1 MILMS
6 CRTCQRYLQCPG
18 IMVEATLDSLRSL
31 PLFLYLIL
39 QSYNDRKVGSPL
51 YSYSYRD
58 ERCSKSTEYSA
69 VQRSAVNSY
78 QWTRMHWIGV
88 RRSFMIACER
98 NVTEWRCPRGHW
110 TNFMYYI
117 TCHSNSCY
125 LLVEYHDWPVPDMTW
140 LDLPNLAMICL
151 ALSCLVFSSNCSI
164 WCKF

>member
-18 IMVEATLDSLRSL
+18 IMVEVTFDFLRSL

-58 ERCSKSTEYSA
+58 EWCSKSTEYSA
-69 VQRSAVNSY
+69 IQRSVMDGE

-88 RRSFMIACER
+88 RRSFMIACAR
-98 NVTEWRCPRGHW
+98 NVTEWWCLKGHR
-110 TNFMYYI
+110 TKHINYI
-117 TCHSNSCY
+117 TCHSNGCNFSH
-125 LLVEYHDWPVPDMTW
+125 LLLEIHH
-140 LDLPNLAMICL
+140 
-151 ALSCLVFSSNCSI
+151 
-164 WCKF
+164 